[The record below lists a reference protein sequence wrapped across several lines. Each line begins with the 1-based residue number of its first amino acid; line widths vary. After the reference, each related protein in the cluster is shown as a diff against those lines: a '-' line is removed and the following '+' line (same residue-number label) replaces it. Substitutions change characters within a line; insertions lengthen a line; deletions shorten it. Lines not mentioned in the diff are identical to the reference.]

1 MGWLETWGLSAAVFL
16 PLLGAIVIM
25 AIPKSS
31 LKDNGAFFLAG
42 LFTGLP
48 LIVVIAVALGFDYG
62 AAGLQFEVDTT
73 WIPTIGARYHVGLD
87 GISLPL
93 FVLTFLT
100 SFLCVI
106 YSMQWMPEPRNPRP
120 FFALILL
127 LTTGM
132 AGTFVALDLVLF
144 FVFWELVLVPMYFLI
159 AVWGSPG
166 RREYAAIKFFLYTLF
181 GSIFMLLGFIALYL
195 RSDISP
201 GPGVVHTFDIVEL
214 ARLGVAGAWSPL
226 FGHLVFAGLFLGFAI
241 KVPMW
246 PFHTWLPDAHTEAP
260 TVGSVILAAVLL
272 KMGTYAFVR
281 ISLPILPDAAADWA
295 PVIGILA
302 VIAIIYASLACLAQ
316 TDMKRLIA
324 FSSACLA
331 QTDMKRLIA
340 FSSVGHMGFVMLGI
354 ATLNES
360 GINGAIMAMV
370 VHGLITGMLF
380 FLVGS
385 TYDRFHT
392 REIARLGGMSQ
403 LMPWLAGLL
412 AYCSIASLG
421 LPGLAGFWGEFLAL
435 VGAYSP
441 ADVLSDMT
449 TLYRVLMAVGV
460 VGTLLTAGYFLW
472 LLQRVNLGR
481 PKDEWESHSFKDVLP
496 LEGVAW
502 APLLVLILAVGVY
515 PRLLLDITR
524 PAVESI
530 AKIFTG

>member
-1 MGWLETWGLSAAVFL
+1 MGKSGYALSAAVFI
-16 PLLGAIVIM
+16 PLLGAIVL
-25 AIPKSS
+25 AALPKSVAS
-31 LKDNGAFFLAG
+31 DRLVRFLMY
-42 LFTGLP
+42 LFTGFP
-48 LIVVIAVALGFDYG
+48 LIIVIGIAMRYDYG
-62 AAGLQFEVDTT
+62 SGAMQFQSDLS
-73 WIPTIGARYHVGLD
+73 WIPTIGARYHIGID

-93 FVLTFLT
+93 FVLTYVVT
-100 SFLCVI
+100 FLCVI
-106 YSMQWMPEPRNPRP
+106 YATQWMPEPRNPRA
-120 FFALILL
+120 FFSLILL

-144 FVFWELVLVPMYFLI
+144 FIFWELVLVPMYFLI

-181 GSIFMLLGFIALYL
+181 GSIFMLLGFNALYL
-195 RSDISP
+195 RSDLP
-201 GPGVVHTFDIVEL
+201 GAGIQHTFDILRLAEL
-214 ARLGVAGAWSPL
+214 GQAGAWSPL
-226 FGHLVFAGLFLGFAI
+226 FGNLVFAGLFLGFAI

-260 TVGSVILAAVLL
+260 TIGSVILAAILL
-272 KMGTYAFVR
+272 KMGTYAFIR
-281 ISLPILPDAAADWA
+281 ISLPILPDASVVWA
-295 PVIGILA
+295 PVIGVLS
-302 VIAIIYASLACLAQ
+302 VIAIIYASL
-316 TDMKRLIA
+316 
-324 FSSACLA
+324 ACLA

-354 ATLNES
+354 STLNEN

-392 REIARLGGMSQ
+392 REIARLGGMA
-403 LMPWLAGLL
+403 LMMPWLAGLL
-412 AYCSIASLG
+412 AYTSIASLG

-435 VGAYSP
+435 VGAYNP
-441 ADVLSDMT
+441 ADALADWT

-481 PKDEWESHSFKDVLP
+481 PKDEWEGHTFKDVLP
-496 LEGVAW
+496 LEGIAW
-502 APLLVLILAVGVY
+502 APLLALILVVGVY
-515 PRLLLDITR
+515 PRLLLDITS
-524 PAVESI
+524 PAVEKI
-530 AKIFTG
+530 ARIFGG